1 MLKICIYLN
10 VFIIK
15 FWVVYVPGDCIFHVL
30 KLSMLIETFTCMQRG
45 LRLLRFCCFFSLK
58 CFYNGARCRRYY
70 DCHGNNNGNPIT
82 PLSWLQP
89 SCWPFSSLTGTET
102 HHQHNRE
109 RQRQIL
115 FHHHPEL
122 FFLWMKKQGSPPRM
136 LYFPKTINV
145 SVSVNETAS
154 FSRIAKVCKISVLGS
169 SVIRYRGASQ

>member
-1 MLKICIYLN
+1 MFEYVIHIYRN

-15 FWVVYVPGDCIFHVL
+15 FWVVYVCGDCIVHVL

-89 SCWPFSSLTGTET
+89 SCCPFSSSLMRQG
-102 HHQHNRE
+102 
-109 RQRQIL
+109 QRQIISIIVKDKDKSC
-115 FHHHPEL
+115 FTIIQY
-122 FFLWMKKQGSPPRM
+122 WMRLRLLAGLQKFAKYRFWDQ
-136 LYFPKTINV
+136 V
-145 SVSVNETAS
+145 SSGIEGQVSS
-154 FSRIAKVCKISVLGS
+154 LQYKRCLL
-169 SVIRYRGASQ
+169 